1 MSVRALKPRNHDDSR
16 SLRVNTPY
24 YRLHPLLL
32 TSCYYQDQWQTE
44 SAERAQDQG
53 KRGKMTRI
61 EMSLIQGK
69 EKHERFGVVG
79 HFCHIKEIIL
89 FQSEALRNI
98 HQIDLASTTHC
109 WQSFG
114 YVCHHARIAR
124 LRLMCNLRHIC
135 FVREPGLW
143 KWKTGETV
151 WHGRKKKKY
160 WGPTLNVWFLLKWC
174 LHTHRDCQSMVI
186 FWRSVMTRGHNLH

>member
-1 MSVRALKPRNHDDSR
+1 MSVCALKPRNHDDSR

-98 HQIDLASTTHC
+98 HQIDLASTTHR

-186 FWRSVMTRGHNLH
+186 FWRSVMRRGHNLH